1 METQNVVFLTT
12 RVKFNTYSVSFIFA
26 GSHTGHIQVLGGA
39 GDPNSGGGGGG
50 GRIALTHS
58 RHEAIPHFRGSFDV
72 WGGAPGTGAEAGASG
87 TAYVEDLERDYR

>member
-1 METQNVVFLTT
+1 MILTL
-12 RVKFNTYSVSFIFA
+12 FNYLT
-26 GSHTGHIQVLGGA
+26 GSHTGHIQALGGA
-39 GDPNSGGGGGG
+39 GDPSSGGGGGG
-50 GRIALTHS
+50 GRIALTHA